1 MRSKYFFMLISFFII
16 TLFCSASPEDDP
28 VDNGDAIAAT
38 VKPSPRALITSD
50 GLVIEATRDN
60 YFRVK
65 LDNDQIV
72 LASAAGRIRKNKL
85 RILAGDRVR
94 LEIVP
99 PIKSSSRGRIVRR
112 LNKS

>member
-38 VKPSPRALITSD
+38 VEPSPRDVITSE
-50 GLVIEATRDN
+50 GLVIEARPSSS
-60 YFRVK
+60 FRVK
-65 LDNDQIV
+65 LDNDQII
-72 LASAAGRIRKNKL
+72 LASIAGKIRKRKL
-85 RILAGDRVR
+85 RILVGDRV
-94 LEIVP
+94 LLKIVP
-99 PIKSSSRGRIVRR
+99 LRPPTAQIVRR